1 MLQKLEKPSL
11 NVVTMVMV
19 ILVKMTFWNREIFS
33 I

>member
-1 MLQKLEKPSL
+1 MLQKLKKPSL

-19 ILVKMTFWNREIFS
+19 ILVKMTFWNRDIVS